1 MAGCGSI
8 ALECVTGGEGRIMET
23 QPPQPIR
30 FQFSVRTVMI
40 ATAIVA
46 VDSALVARAGSV
58 AMIWLVIA
66 LAALSLGT
74 GGAVLCE
81 AIFHSRHNSQST
93 LLDQFVRAG
102 AGMMGACSAMLL
114 VLGIVTMFWIN
125 LITLLSPLFN
135 GIVPNDFGPSG

>member
-8 ALECVTGGEGRIMET
+8 ALEWVIGGEGQNMET
-23 QPPQPIR
+23 QPQEPTR

-46 VDSALVARAGSV
+46 VDSAFIAHAGSV

-66 LAALSLGT
+66 LAALSLGA
-74 GGAVLCE
+74 GGTILCE
-81 AIFHSRHNSQST
+81 AIFHSRHNSQDA
-93 LLDQFVRAG
+93 LFDQFVRAG

-114 VLGIVTMFWIN
+114 ALGIVAMFSIN
-125 LITLLSPLFN
+125 LIALLSPLFN
-135 GIVPNDFGPSG
+135 RIIPKDFGPSR